1 MTFKMDMDTMTTVGH
16 TEVMERSGCNMAE
29 TIAVCNQKGGVGK
42 TTTAVN
48 LGVGLANEGYRVLM
62 IDADPQGDLTTCL
75 GWMNQDEMDN
85 TLAQLMQRS
94 LNEDINLHDVIL
106 KNGEGVDLIPSN
118 IELSAME
125 MQLVTVMSREVCL
138 RNLLQPVQADYD
150 YILIDCMPSL
160 GMMTINAL
168 TAADKVMIPVQAE
181 FLATKGMT
189 QLLQTIGNVRR
200 HTNPKPAL
208 TSEISNM
215 IRENFGKYIRVYDQS
230 IPDGAAAS
238 KASGVGK
245 SVYAF
250 EAKSKVADAYRKL
263 TKEVISHGEGR
274 LETEHSRSI

>member
-1 MTFKMDMDTMTTVGH
+1 
-16 TEVMERSGCNMAE
+16 MAE

-62 IDADPQGDLTTCL
+62 VDADPQGDLTTCL

-181 FLATKGMT
+181 FLVTKGMT

-200 HTNPKPAL
+200 HTNPKLEIDGILITLADNRKPAL

>member
-1 MTFKMDMDTMTTVGH
+1 
-16 TEVMERSGCNMAE
+16 
-29 TIAVCNQKGGVGK
+29 
-42 TTTAVN
+42 
-48 LGVGLANEGYRVLM
+48 
-62 IDADPQGDLTTCL
+62 
-75 GWMNQDEMDN
+75 
-85 TLAQLMQRS
+85 
-94 LNEDINLHDVIL
+94 
-106 KNGEGVDLIPSN
+106 
-118 IELSAME
+118 
-125 MQLVTVMSREVCL
+125 
-138 RNLLQPVQADYD
+138 
-150 YILIDCMPSL
+150 
-160 GMMTINAL
+160 MMTINAL

-200 HTNPKPAL
+200 HTNPKLEIDGILITLADNRKPAL

-215 IRENFGKYIRVYDQS
+215 IRNNFGKYIRVYDQS

-274 LETEHSRSI
+274 LEAEHTRSI

>member
-1 MTFKMDMDTMTTVGH
+1 
-16 TEVMERSGCNMAE
+16 MAE

-62 IDADPQGDLTTCL
+62 VDADPQGDLTTCL
-75 GWMNQDEMDN
+75 GWMNQDEMEN

-118 IELSAME
+118 IE
-125 MQLVTVMSREVCL
+125 REVCL
-138 RNLLQPVQADYD
+138 RNLLQPVQTDYD
-150 YILIDCMPSL
+150 YIIIDCMPSL

-200 HTNPKPAL
+200 HTNPKLEIDGILITLADNRKPAL

-263 TKEVISHGEGR
+263 TKEVINHGEGR